1 MIVLCDSSERF
12 NKGEMK
18 IANSV
23 VALSI
28 ESMGALGFSLLCL
41 NKKKLAG
48 RSIDNVSL
56 PALFVI

>member
-48 RSIDNVSL
+48 RSIDNVS
-56 PALFVI
+56 